1 MAIRR
6 TIAEFS
12 DDIATADI
20 ADDAITG
27 GKLANDIAISTTGN
41 IATTGS
47 GTLAVAGA
55 STLTGNV
62 TAAGTLAVTGTSTLT
77 GNATASGNLTVTG
90 DLVPSTPLSNR
101 NLIINGSMQVSQR
114 NSGVVTSATDTYP
127 YKALD
132 RWRVKDV
139 LSTAQISYE
148 QTHLTGA
155 NIPAAGLMNAHKISL
170 YGGGTYVETAGAAE
184 YMSIGQRIEAQNISH
199 LLYGTASAKTITL
212 SFYVRSNKDG
222 VYAVSVVTPDG
233 TSYDIGTTYTISG
246 TAWQRVTW
254 TIPGNASGQITDDNG
269 YGMHFTWYLSAGT
282 DSKTT
287 SNTSWG
293 AEAVGRRAYG
303 HTAELFANSGN
314 YIEFTGIQ
322 LELGSNA
329 TPFEH
334 RSIGDELLRCQ
345 RYFYKQQ
352 ATNTYEGFLVT
363 AAYHVSSARGTY
375 YLPTV
380 MRANPAV
387 SAGGDFQSVTG
398 EDITSIGLADGGGLG
413 PAVTLAIGSSSG
425 FAVSDA
431 DSIRADNSLASL
443 EFDAEL

>member
-1 MAIRR
+1 MAISKVTTSGVATDTLTATDLAPNSVDSSELVDGAVDLSHMSVNSVDSDQYVDASIDTAHIGDDQVTGAKIENNP
-6 TIAEFS
+6 TIA
-12 DDIATADI
+12 
-20 ADDAITG
+20 
-27 GKLANDIAISTTGN
+27 
-41 IATTGS
+41 
-47 GTLAVAGA
+47 
-55 STLTGNV
+55 
-62 TAAGTLAVTGTSTLT
+62 
-77 GNATASGNLTVTG
+77 GNLTVTG
-90 DLVPSTPLSNR
+90 DIVPSTPLSNR
-101 NLIINGSMQVSQR
+101 NMIINGTMQFAQR
-114 NSGVVTSATDTYP
+114 IKSVGSGTHGIP
-127 YKALD
+127 YKAVD
-132 RWRVKDV
+132 RFRCTDAMDV
-139 LSTAQISYE
+139 AQVTYE
-148 QTHLTGA
+148 QTDLTGA

-254 TIPGNASGQITDDNG
+254 TSPGNASGQITDDNG

-293 AEAVGRRAYG
+293 EEAVGRRAYG

>member
-1 MAIRR
+1 MATNTRKLASLLGASGAGIANDGTLTSAAIGEVIVAGDIAAGAVDTAELATDAVTTVKIANDQVTGAKIENSP
-6 TIAEFS
+6 TIA
-12 DDIATADI
+12 A
-20 ADDAITG
+20 
-27 GKLANDIAISTTGN
+27 
-41 IATTGS
+41 
-47 GTLAVAGA
+47 
-55 STLTGNV
+55 
-62 TAAGTLAVTGTSTLT
+62 
-77 GNATASGNLTVTG
+77 NLTVAG
-90 DLVPSTPLSNR
+90 DIIPSTPLSNR
-101 NLIINGSMQVSQR
+101 NMIINGAMQFAQR
-114 NSGVVTSATDTYP
+114 VKSVGSGTHGIP
-127 YKALD
+127 YKAVD
-132 RWRVKDV
+132 RFRCTDAMDV
-139 LSTAQISYE
+139 AQVTYE
-148 QTHLTGA
+148 QTDLTGA
-155 NIPAAGLMNAHKISL
+155 NIPAAGLMTAHKVSL
-170 YGGGTYVETAGAAE
+170 YGGGTYIDVPAAAE
-184 YMSIGQRIEAQNISH
+184 YHNIETRLEGLNISH

-254 TIPGNASGQITDDNG
+254 TIPGNASGQIDDDNG

-334 RSIGDELLRCQ
+334 RSFGDELLRCQ
-345 RYFYKQQ
+345 RYCYKQQ

-398 EDITSIGLADGGGLG
+398 EDITSIGLADGGGNR
-413 PAVTLAIGSSSG
+413 AVTLAIGSSSG